1 LHSHITNGESIFI
14 TSASRAGLTGL
25 AFKTGGLLFIFYFIG
40 LNPLLKAFDSPL
52 PSGIVPALQVSVACA
67 SSIFLAFGLFG
78 LLSLGVTG
86 SGRKKV
92 LGLAGTLVALLGL
105 TSYIVGSIYIYSF
118 PDRAQFFTPAGSAL
132 IMLGMLLL
140 GRAVL
145 AVRTL
150 SGWRAVTPL
159 LVGLYFPLQFPLQ
172 AIFFLSQGRGPS
184 PVLLG
189 VWGVFWILLGVA
201 VYTSSRDVGLNSATV
216 RLRAET
222 YTEGRVARHSAG

>member
-1 LHSHITNGESIFI
+1 M
-14 TSASRAGLTGL
+14 TGL
-25 AFKTGGLLFIFYFIG
+25 AFKTGGLLFILYFIG
-40 LNPLLKAFDSPL
+40 LNPLLEAFDSPL
-52 PSGIVPALQVSVACA
+52 EPTIVSALKMSVACA
-67 SSIFLAFGLFG
+67 SSLFLALGLFG

-86 SGRKKV
+86 SGRKKA
-92 LGLAGTLVALLGL
+92 LGLTGTLIAVLGL
-105 TSYIVGSIYIYSF
+105 TSYIVGSIYIYNF
-118 PDRAQFFTPAGSAL
+118 PDGPQFFTPAGSAL

-145 AVRTL
+145 VARTL
-150 SGWRAVTPL
+150 RGWRALTPL

-189 VWGVFWILLGVA
+189 VWGFFWVLLGVA
-201 VYTSSRDVGLNSATV
+201 VYTSSQTISLNSATA

-222 YTEGRVARHSAG
+222 YREGRVTSHSAS